1 MLIISCEKFED
12 LTEKV
17 EFYEPGFFGTCFSGV
32 YDRGYN
38 EVIIADNESYQKFGN
53 SIRTIP
59 YNLNCDAVALPY
71 IDFDKHIL
79 ICKFTGAGGCDANYD
94 RQIVNDKK
102 KNKII
107 YAITVEYPGTC
118 KMYIVNMNW
127 ALVPKIDNN
136 LTVEFKV
143 TYI

>member
-1 MLIISCEKFED
+1 MQI
-12 LTEKV
+12 
-17 EFYEPGFFGTCFSGV
+17 
-32 YDRGYN
+32 
-38 EVIIADNESYQKFGN
+38 
-53 SIRTIP
+53 TI
-59 YNLNCDAVALPY
+59 
-71 IDFDKHIL
+71 DKLLMI
-79 ICKFTGAGGCDANYD
+79 
-94 RQIVNDKK
+94 K